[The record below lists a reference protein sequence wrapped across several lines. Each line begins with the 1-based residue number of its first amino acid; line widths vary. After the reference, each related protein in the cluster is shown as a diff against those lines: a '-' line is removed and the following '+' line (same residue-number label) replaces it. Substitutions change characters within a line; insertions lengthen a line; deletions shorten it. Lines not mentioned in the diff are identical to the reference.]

1 MKTIANRLKEAREAA
16 GLTQPELAAKA
27 GVSSGTIGNIE
38 SGTRKNP
45 RELLAIAKAV
55 GVRPE
60 WLKDGKLPQ
69 HESGS
74 LASYE
79 GGNVSEGPSI
89 RGLVPLL
96 TSVQAGVWAEIS
108 GSFQKTD
115 ALDWLPCPVKHG
127 PKTFCLVVEGESMRN
142 PGSRPSYEPGDI
154 IFVDP
159 DRWHKPG
166 DRVVARLDDQETAT
180 FKQYME
186 EDGRKMLKALNPD
199 WKPRYI
205 DINGNASIC
214 GVVVGKW
221 VPE

>member
-16 GLTQPELAAKA
+16 GLTQPELAKRA
-27 GVSSGTIGNIE
+27 GVSAGTIGNVE
-38 SGTRKNP
+38 SGARKNP

-55 GVRPE
+55 GVRAE
-60 WLKDGKLPQ
+60 WLRDGKGPRQ
-69 HESGS
+69 DGEDCETAS
-74 LASYE
+74 LS
-79 GGNVSEGPSI
+79 NTHEGPEI
-89 RGLVPLL
+89 RGMVPLL
-96 TSVQAGVWAEIS
+96 TSVQAGAWAEIA
-108 GSFQKTD
+108 GSFLQSD

-127 PKTFCLVVEGESMRN
+127 PKTFCLIVEGESMRN
-142 PGSRPSYEPGDI
+142 PDSRPSYEPGDI

-166 DRVVARLDDQETAT
+166 DRVVARLDDQERAT

-186 EDGRKMLKALNPD
+186 EDGRKMLKALNPE

-205 DINGNASIC
+205 DINGNATIC